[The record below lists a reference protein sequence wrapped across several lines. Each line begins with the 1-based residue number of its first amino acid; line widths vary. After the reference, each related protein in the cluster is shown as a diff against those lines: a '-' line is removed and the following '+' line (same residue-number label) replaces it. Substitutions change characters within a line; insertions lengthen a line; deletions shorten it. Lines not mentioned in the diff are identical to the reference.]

1 MNIKYTIPESLDE
14 INLKTY
20 IQAINLLS
28 NSDDE
33 HELVVKIKL
42 ASIITGLE
50 LQDLAKIPIA
60 NLNELFDHFMKIIEE
75 KPKFKPIV
83 KVNGVEYGFIPDMEN
98 LMTNEYLDL
107 TLYFGSDILKTTAIL
122 YRPVEKKVKNLY
134 TIQKYKGLKDI
145 DIYNEFPASVYVS
158 CMLFFWNLQN
168 DLLKT
173 IPQYLIQK
181 MTKEQQATLEAN
193 GVGMSQL
200 TKLLEEIDLNM
211 TESQMN

>member
-42 ASIITGLE
+42 ASIITGLS
-50 LQDLAKIPIA
+50 LNDIVKIPA
-60 NLNELFDHFMKIIEE
+60 NELNQLFEYTTKLLQE
-75 KPKFKPIV
+75 KPKFKPII
-83 KVNGVEYGFIPDMEN
+83 KVDGVEYGFIPDMEN

-107 TLYFGSDILKTTAIL
+107 SLYFGVDILKTTAIL
-122 YRPVEKKVKNLY
+122 YRPVEKKVKHLY
-134 TIQKYKGLKDI
+134 TIQKYKGLNDV
-145 DIYNEFPASVYVS
+145 DIYNEFPASAYVS
-158 CMLFFWNLQN
+158 CVLFFWDLMN
-168 DLLKT
+168 DLLNS
-173 IPQYLIQK
+173 IPQFLEKELTMEQK
-181 MTKEQQATLEAN
+181 MNLEAN
-193 GVGMSQL
+193 GVGILQL
-200 TKLLEEIDLNM
+200 TKSLEEIDLNM